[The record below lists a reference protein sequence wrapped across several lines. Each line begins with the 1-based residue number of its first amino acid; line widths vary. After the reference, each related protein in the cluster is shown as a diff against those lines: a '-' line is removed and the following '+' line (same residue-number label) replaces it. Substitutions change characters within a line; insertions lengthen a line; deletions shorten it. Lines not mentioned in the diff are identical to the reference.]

1 MPAADAPPPLANDA
15 CRHFG
20 PGPTCARGVDLKAR
34 RDTRPCLPPSKGLG
48 LVLATP
54 GPLGPCPWRAD
65 YTDAE
70 RAAWR
75 AYVAR
80 IIAPAKE

>member
-1 MPAADAPPPLANDA
+1 MTNPDTPPQVANDY

-20 PGPTCARGVDLKAR
+20 PGPTCARGVDLQAR
-34 RDTRPCLPPSKGLG
+34 RDTRPCQPPCKGLG
-48 LVLATP
+48 LVQATP
-54 GPLGPCPWRAD
+54 GPLGHCPKRQD
-65 YTDAE
+65 YTAEE

-80 IIAPAKE
+80 LTQPKD

>member
-1 MPAADAPPPLANDA
+1 MTKPDTPPPLANA
-15 CRHFG
+15 NCRHLG
-20 PGPTCARGVDLKAR
+20 HGPTCARGVDLKAR

-54 GPLGPCPWRAD
+54 GPLGPCPKRQD
-65 YTDAE
+65 YTDEE

-80 IIAPAKE
+80 ITAPKE